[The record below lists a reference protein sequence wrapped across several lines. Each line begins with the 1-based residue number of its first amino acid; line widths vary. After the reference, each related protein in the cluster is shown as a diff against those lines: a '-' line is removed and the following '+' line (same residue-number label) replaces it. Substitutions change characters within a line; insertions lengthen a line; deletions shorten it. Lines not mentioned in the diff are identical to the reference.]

1 MRSVSSAVETIIQQ
15 DEIALEAMS
24 RGVLNL
30 SAYAEEIQ
38 SEVEK
43 ITWKEVRKGT
53 IVVALSRFL
62 QELQSVLDVSE
73 VDTVILNEKSKSL
86 QSIRPKVYIDD
97 ISIRSPLCDISFE
110 KTKLSQEATKKLLG
124 SSLYKQHNSFFTVTE
139 GVSEITLIAPQKV
152 YEDILSLYA
161 AQPFSTTPKASYQN
175 LTGISV
181 RFSEKYLSVPNVV
194 YVLIGQLAVQ
204 RVNIIEVVS
213 TFTELAVIVQEHDTD
228 TAMSALRRYM
238 NS

>member
-1 MRSVSSAVETIIQQ
+1 MLQLWYNRSMRSVSSAVETIIQQ
-15 DEIALEAMS
+15 DEIALEAMT

-62 QELQSVLDVSE
+62 QELQLVSE
-73 VDTVILNEKSKSL
+73 GTENL

-152 YEDILSLYA
+152 YEDILKLYA
-161 AQPFSTTPKASYQN
+161 EQPFSTKPKASYQN

>member
-1 MRSVSSAVETIIQQ
+1 MRSVSTAVESIIQQ
-15 DEIALEAMS
+15 DEIALEAMT

-38 SEVEK
+38 KEVEEN
-43 ITWKEVRKGT
+43 TWKEVKKGT
-53 IVVALSRFL
+53 IVVALSRFM
-62 QELQSVLDVSE
+62 QELQLVSDSE
-73 VDTVILNEKSKSL
+73 TNNDKAKNL

-110 KTKLSQEATKKLLG
+110 KTKLTQEATKKLLG
-124 SSLYKQHNSFFTVTE
+124 SSLYKQHSSFFTVTE
-139 GVSEITLIAPQKV
+139 GVSEITLIAPQKA
-152 YEDILSLYA
+152 YDAILKLYA
-161 AQPFSTTPKASYQN
+161 AQPFAVTPKASYQN

-181 RFSEKYLSVPNVV
+181 RFSEEYLSMPNVV

-213 TFTELAVIVQEHDTD
+213 TYTELAVIVEEHDTD
-228 TAMSALRRYM
+228 KAMLALRRYM

>member
-1 MRSVSSAVETIIQQ
+1 MRSVSTAVATIIQQ

-24 RGVLNL
+24 RGILNL

-38 SEVEK
+38 PEVEK

-62 QELQSVLDVSE
+62 QELQAVHDSK
-73 VDTVILNEKSKSL
+73 IKNEKAKNL

-139 GVSEITLIAPQKV
+139 GVSEITLIAPQIL
-152 YEDILSLYA
+152 YEAILDLYA
-161 AQPFSTTPKASYQN
+161 EQPFATKPKASYQN

-194 YVLIGQLAVQ
+194 YVLIGQLAVK

-228 TAMSALRRYM
+228 KAMSAFRRYM